1 LDIPF
6 ENWTSSLR
14 IYSSGG
20 RRPQRCRRGPQRWR
34 CPAPPGCCVGL
45 GRPALS
51 PTDTCCLQ
59 STKCRGIRFGGGR
72 VQTVRCSFILR
83 PEIQRRPRP
92 CSACG
97 HRCGRRTRSLSI
109 PRSLERTMWWAPRSH
124 RFVSVLG
131 AAWLLMGQANIS
143 ETSTFT
149 DTSPPPRRRDP
160 ASTTSSTPQER
171 QPVTVTLVDLRG
183 ARAAGK
189 RSRRSDRRSQ
199 EERTWVAWPGGYW
212 RQQAFGP
219 GHSLR
224 KPKWVGP
231 YTKGPEGAPL
241 AAPKPR
247 VNVLRG

>member
-1 LDIPF
+1 M
-6 ENWTSSLR
+6 
-14 IYSSGG
+14 
-20 RRPQRCRRGPQRWR
+20 RCW
-34 CPAPPGCCVGL
+34 A
-45 GRPALS
+45 RPAGTV
-51 PTDTCCLQ
+51 TDGHLLPPVNEVLWD
-59 STKCRGIRFGGGR
+59 SIWWW
-72 VQTVRCSFILR
+72 LR
-83 PEIQRRPRP
+83 PDGALQLHPASRNTAKAQAMFGVRSPLWTAHTIIVDPKKPRTDEVVGFP
-92 CSACG
+92 HG
-97 HRCGRRTRSLSI
+97 
-109 PRSLERTMWWAPRSH
+109 H

-160 ASTTSSTPQER
+160 ASTTSSTPRER

-189 RSRRSDRRSQ
+189 RSRGSDRRSQ

>member
-1 LDIPF
+1 MVSEIARQTSLGLDK
-6 ENWTSSLR
+6 EWTPSLAMP
-14 IYSSGG
+14 SPTGML
-20 RRPQRCRRGPQRWR
+20 CW
-34 CPAPPGCCVGL
+34 A
-45 GRPALS
+45 RPAGTVTDGHLLPPVNEVSWDSIWWWSRPDGALQLHPASRNTAKAQAMFGVRS
-51 PTDTCCLQ
+51 PLWTAHTIIVDPKKPRTDEVVGSPQ
-59 STKCRGIRFGGGR
+59 G
-72 VQTVRCSFILR
+72 
-83 PEIQRRPRP
+83 
-92 CSACG
+92 
-97 HRCGRRTRSLSI
+97 
-109 PRSLERTMWWAPRSH
+109 H

-160 ASTTSSTPQER
+160 ASTTSSTPRER

-189 RSRRSDRRSQ
+189 RSRGSDRRSQ